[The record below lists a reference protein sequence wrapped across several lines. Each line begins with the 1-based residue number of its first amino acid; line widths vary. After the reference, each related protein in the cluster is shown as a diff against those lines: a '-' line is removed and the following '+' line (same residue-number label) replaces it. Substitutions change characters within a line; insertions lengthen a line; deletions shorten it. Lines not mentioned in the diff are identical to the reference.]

1 VDAQSSDPS
10 AYGQRASDVKVGVG
24 SDEAPRGLRVLDRGD
39 VGDQLAHVMS
49 VAAEAQSAPFRAE
62 TSGPCLVSE
71 LAPGA
76 IIRFQDGTYGVVMSA
91 SGGTGVGV
99 DLWHEAAALVPF
111 DEFVE
116 VVCGA

>member
-1 VDAQSSDPS
+1 
-10 AYGQRASDVKVGVG
+10 
-24 SDEAPRGLRVLDRGD
+24 
-39 VGDQLAHVMS
+39 
-49 VAAEAQSAPFRAE
+49 
-62 TSGPCLVSE
+62 VSE